1 MIDDCM
7 SILDAVSLN
16 VQMWKCKWDLRGLVW
31 EDYCKWVMTFILG
44 WTNLLKKSSW
54 SALMLSGSL
63 NYNISILIREA
74 CDISKH
80 ICTSVSRNWMIIQT
94 LLIAPSFTEVKQ
106 ETICCRDADN
116 TLFTRH
122 PSDFWFIRWILS
134 LQSAQYCS
142 FCVCS
147 CR

>member
-1 MIDDCM
+1 MATLDTTYLAWLRVYSRCSKFECANVEM
-7 SILDAVSLN
+7 QMRPERFSIEDN
-16 VQMWKCKWDLRGLVW
+16 CKWI
-31 EDYCKWVMTFILG
+31 MTFILG
-44 WTNLLKKSSW
+44 WTNLLKKSSLW

-80 ICTSVSRNWMIIQT
+80 ICTSASRNWMIIQT

-122 PSDFWFIRWILS
+122 PSDFRFIRWI
-134 LQSAQYCS
+134 
-142 FCVCS
+142 
-147 CR
+147 